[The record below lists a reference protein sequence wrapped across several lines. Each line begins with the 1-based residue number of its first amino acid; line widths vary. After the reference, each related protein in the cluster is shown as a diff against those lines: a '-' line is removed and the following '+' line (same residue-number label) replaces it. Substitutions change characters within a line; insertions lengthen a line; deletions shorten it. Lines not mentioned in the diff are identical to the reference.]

1 MKQYFLTFLAVL
13 LMASQTS
20 CAQRTKVSDYNYRK
34 AIDAYYEE
42 NDSEKAMKLVND
54 MLDDYPN
61 HIDSRF
67 LRAKLY
73 WYNDKNDFALRDVNY
88 AIRNYKGKPDVHKS
102 TLYGLKG
109 AIYADMGRDED
120 AVKEYEIAA
129 KLAKRDNPDRVQD
142 YTFELGN
149 ALYASDNIAEAEKV
163 YLKMLK
169 DDEGDVAAMVG
180 LARNYMSQ
188 KDYEKAMSYI
198 TMAESYDASYSQIY
212 RFKMQILDKM
222 GKTDESVDAA
232 LKYVETDED
241 VPFDAVVEFASKHYT
256 YAVAK
261 IKSEMNK
268 EDASSNWIVIL
279 TKLYEHQGD
288 YHKAIELYDKVENE
302 YGANATLN
310 FYRSQ
315 CYEAIGEFTKAAKDL
330 TRAIEQNP
338 EEDYFL
344 ASRGDVYRSAGKY
357 KNAIEDYTA
366 AIEIDPS
373 SGYYYYARGWSY
385 ELSGND
391 EMAMED
397 YNTGIDLDKDYPYLF
412 VTRGDLYKKQGKN
425 DLAKADY
432 EMVMQ
437 KDTVA
442 EDGSCR
448 QYALIGLERNDE
460 AIEWMD
466 KIIEEDPNDGGNW
479 YDKACVFA
487 RIGQKTEAIEA
498 LEVAFKKGFRKFAH
512 LEHDDDMDS
521 IRDMLEFRELVNKY
535 KNNPIEEISD
545 DVSVSAEA
553 AELLISEVVMKK
565 MSGGTYEVPCFING
579 LPLKFIFDTGASDVT
594 ISSVEANFMLKNDYL
609 TTKDFK
615 GSRKYITADGSIS
628 EGAVICIREVKVG
641 DVILK
646 NIDAS
651 VVKNQKAPL
660 LLGQSVIERFGSV
673 TIDNDNSKLIIK
685 H

>member
-1 MKQYFLTFLAVL
+1 MKQLLLSLLAVL
-13 LMASQTS
+13 TLMSETA
-20 CAQRTKVSDYNYRK
+20 CAQRSSISDYNYRK

-42 NDSEKAMKLVND
+42 NDSEKALKLVCD
-54 MLDDYPN
+54 MLDEYPN

-73 WYNDKNDFALRDVNY
+73 WYNDKNDSALRDVNY
-88 AIRNYKGKPDVHKS
+88 AIRNYKRKPDVHKS

-109 AIYADMGRDED
+109 AIYADMGRNED
-120 AVKEYEIAA
+120 AAKEYAMAA
-129 KLAKRDNPDRVQD
+129 KLAKRDNPQRVQD
-142 YTFELGN
+142 YTFDLGN

-198 TMAESYDASYSQIY
+198 KMAESYDASYSQIY

-232 LKYVETDED
+232 LKYAETDED
-241 VPFDAVVEFASKHYT
+241 VPIDAVVEFASKHYT

-261 IKSEMNK
+261 IKAEMNK

-330 TRAIEQNP
+330 TRAIEQDP
-338 EEDYFL
+338 DEDYFL

-357 KNAIEDYTA
+357 KNAIEDYTE

-412 VTRGDLYKKQGKN
+412 VTRGDLYKKQGK
-425 DLAKADY
+425 LEQAKADY

-466 KIIEEDPNDGGNW
+466 KIIEDDPNDGGNW

-487 RIGQKTEAIEA
+487 RIGRKTEAIEA

-521 IRDMLEFRELVNKY
+521 IRDMPEFRELVNKY
-535 KNNPIEEISD
+535 KNTPIEEISD
-545 DVSVSAEA
+545 DVAVTTEA
-553 AELLISEVVMKK
+553 TELLISEVEMRK
-565 MSGGTYEVPCFING
+565 MSGGTYEVPCYING

-628 EGAVICIREVKVG
+628 EGAVVCIREVQVG

-660 LLGQSVIERFGSV
+660 LLGQSVLERFGSI
-673 TIDNDNSKLIIK
+673 TIDNEKNKLIIK